1 MIDASAASENPAC
14 VVDSASYV
22 LSPSVG
28 GISMTPSGTITVETT
43 NVKALTSMTVSVKTN
58 GGAETHTFSFPVEV
72 KSCVLTGIITFPKLL
87 KLYGAILEGNSP
99 TINALAISKQTEC
112 VVNASGYKI

>member
-1 MIDASAASENPAC
+1 VIDASAASENPAC

-43 NVKALTSMTVSVKTN
+43 NVKALTSMTVSMTTN
-58 GGAETHTFSFPVEV
+58 NGAETHTSSAFSFEV
-72 KSCVLTGIITFPKLL
+72 VDCRLYASFPDL
-87 KLYGAILEGNSP
+87 
-99 TINALAISKQTEC
+99 
-112 VVNASGYKI
+112 

>member
-1 MIDASAASENPAC
+1 MIDASATSGKSNC
-14 VVDSASYV
+14 DIDSDSYT

-28 GISMTPSGTITVETT
+28 GISMTPSGKITVETT

-58 GGAETHTFSFPVEV
+58 GGAETFTFSFPVEV

-99 TINALAISKQTEC
+99 TVNALASSNQTEC